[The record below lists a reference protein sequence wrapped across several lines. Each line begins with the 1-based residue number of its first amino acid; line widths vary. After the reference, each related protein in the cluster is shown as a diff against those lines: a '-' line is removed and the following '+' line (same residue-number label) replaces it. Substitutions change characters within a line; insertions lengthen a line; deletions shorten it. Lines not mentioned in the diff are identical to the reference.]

1 MKNKQIFYFSGRC
14 KIFLS
19 MLLLFMSLVVFA
31 QDSNQKLF
39 TLYAKN
45 GMSAQSAACHGD
57 YLVLVKKLVSKIGL
71 YNLKTKKLLC
81 TRQLQPWTEL
91 YGGADIFHAN
101 NSSFGLQRYK
111 ESDPFPLLYVSHR
124 VNNDKRGVLQVYRV
138 LPMKRKDDKGDFD
151 SLSVSL
157 VQTIYYPKMTDNNA
171 LGSPWT
177 VIDKE
182 NNCMYTYSRNNRGK
196 AANKGICR
204 ISKFMIPSVGE
215 NSEVYLSD
223 EDILDSYEVDF
234 KAPLSQG
241 ACIHHGKMY
250 IAQGGPKN
258 YMWLRIIDLKQ
269 RKLVQ
274 TIDLKKAGFPAEPEG
289 CFVSDK
295 KLMFSTGGKRIFKIN
310 IPIE

>member
-1 MKNKQIFYFSGRC
+1 MFSS
-14 KIFLS
+14 FLRGI
-19 MLLLFMSLVVFA
+19 LLTTLLCISAATLLA
-31 QDSNQKLF
+31 QDTNRKLF

-57 YLVLVKKLVSKIGL
+57 YLILVTKLVSKMGL
-71 YNLKTKKLLC
+71 YNLNTKKLLC

-91 YGGADIFHAN
+91 RGGADIYHAN

-138 LPMKRKDDKGDFD
+138 LPLKSRDDKTDFD
-151 SLSVSL
+151 SLSVTL
-157 VQTIYYPKMTDNNA
+157 VQTIYYPKMTDKNA

-204 ISKFMIPSVGE
+204 ISKFKIPSVGE
-215 NSEVYLSD
+215 NSEIYLSD

-241 ACIHHGKMY
+241 ACINHGKMF
-250 IAQGGPKN
+250 IAQGVSPKN
-258 YMWLRIIDLKQ
+258 YLWLRIIDLK
-269 RKLVQ
+269 KKELVK
-274 TIDLKKAGFPAEPEG
+274 TIDLKEAGFPAEPEG
-289 CFVSDK
+289 CYIYDNH
-295 KLMFSTGGKRIFKIN
+295 LMLSTGGKRIFKFH